1 MTCHCVHTLS
11 PRGNRER
18 PEFGIFFKIFEIT
31 QYLIN
36 TLYILD
42 QTSLV
47 LSLEYYVHQF
57 DNAVDFV
64 TLGGL
69 DKVVLPSLN
78 SSLEDLQESAG
89 KKAKDMRKHMYTDFM
104 THQNSFVRPR
114 IIGGFA
120 VRFSGGQCSS
130 EQPEGSGCLS

>member
-1 MTCHCVHTLS
+1 M
-11 PRGNRER
+11 
-18 PEFGIFFKIFEIT
+18 
-31 QYLIN
+31 
-36 TLYILD
+36 YILV
-42 QTSLV
+42 QTSIV

-89 KKAKDMRKHMYTDFM
+89 KKAKNMCKHMYTDFM
-104 THQNSFVRPR
+104 THQNSFVGPR
-114 IIGGFA
+114 IIRGLA
-120 VRFSGGQCSS
+120 LRFSCGQCSS

>member
-1 MTCHCVHTLS
+1 M
-11 PRGNRER
+11 
-18 PEFGIFFKIFEIT
+18 
-31 QYLIN
+31 
-36 TLYILD
+36 YILV
-42 QTSLV
+42 QTSIV

-89 KKAKDMRKHMYTDFM
+89 KKAKDMRKHMYTDFIHD
-104 THQNSFVRPR
+104 HQNSFVRPR
-114 IIGGFA
+114 IIRGFA
-120 VRFSGGQCSS
+120 VRFSCGQCSS